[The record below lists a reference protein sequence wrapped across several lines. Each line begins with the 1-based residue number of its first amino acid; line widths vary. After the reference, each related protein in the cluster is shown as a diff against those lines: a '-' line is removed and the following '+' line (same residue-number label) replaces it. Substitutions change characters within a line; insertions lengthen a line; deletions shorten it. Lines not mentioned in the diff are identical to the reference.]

1 MRTKVFENTFNGKP
15 MFSVFE
21 VNEDGE
27 KVGKFNTNT
36 GERMEAKPVVNMG
49 IKKADLA
56 LKHSKE
62 LADFIDQHK

>member
-1 MRTKVFENTFNGKP
+1 
-15 MFSVFE
+15 MFSIFE

-27 KVGKFNTNT
+27 KIGKFNSNT

-49 IKKADLA
+49 IKKADLS

-62 LADFIDQHK
+62 LAIFIEENK

>member
-1 MRTKVFENTFNGKP
+1 MQTKVFENTFNGKP
-15 MFSVFE
+15 MFSIFE

-27 KVGKFNTNT
+27 KIGKFNSNT

-49 IKKADLA
+49 IKKADLS

-62 LADFIDQHK
+62 LAIFIEENK

>member
-27 KVGKFNTNT
+27 KIGKFNSNT

-49 IKKADLA
+49 IKKAALS

-62 LADFIDQHK
+62 LAIFIEENK